1 MAVFMSIQMLARDLY
16 RLIREVEA
24 LEADVETAAAADRP
38 ALEDRLRALRAE
50 KDQLHRALEG
60 SKG

>member
-1 MAVFMSIQMLARDLY
+1 MSIQLLAKDLY

-24 LEADVETAAAADRP
+24 LEAAVENAASADRP
-38 ALEDRLRALRAE
+38 VLEERLRALRAE

-60 SKG
+60 SKAS